1 MAIFTQEIMMI
12 QKNTSNR
19 NRIPSTVI
27 SIALVSC
34 LGLGVV
40 LTTPQ
45 TLQAQV
51 PENLAA
57 CLPTQTRRPI
67 ARVDNVASYDF
78 EGVTYSLLS
87 VFEEGES
94 ADARPTTLVVK
105 TTGQGCEAVFFN
117 PGGETVQLA
126 SVMPQTVARHLTLG
140 LYEHQI
146 DKIGI
151 DKFKA
156 DILAVTRS
164 ETSITWF
171 DEEIWALQQLGIPI
185 PANVR
190 TAPLPSFSPG

>member
-1 MAIFTQEIMMI
+1 MMI
-12 QKNTSNR
+12 QKNTLNR
-19 NRIPSTVI
+19 KRIHSTVI
-27 SIALVSC
+27 SVILISC

-45 TLQAQV
+45 ALQAQV

-67 ARVDNVASYDF
+67 ARVHNVASYDF
-78 EGVTYSLLS
+78 EGETYSLLS

-94 ADARPTTLVVK
+94 ADALPTTLVVK
-105 TTGQGCEAVFFN
+105 SAGQGCDVVFFN

-126 SVMPQTVARHLTLG
+126 SVMPQAVARHLTLG

-146 DKIGI
+146 DQIGI

-164 ETSITWF
+164 ETSVTWF

-185 PANVR
+185 PANVQ
-190 TAPLPSFSPG
+190 TAPLPSLPPG